1 MCPRRR
7 GHTLAAVES
16 HRHGDRQMPTTY
28 SSSAS
33 PIGVSGDLL
42 TAAIQ
47 GQEIAWVALFNRFS
61 TAIQA
66 VARSCRLNSYDAD
79 DVVQTTWLRLIE
91 SADRIRN
98 PQALGAWLAITAR
111 RECLRLIRISGRERA
126 MDPTELPDN
135 AVTPSVIAPLLDRER
150 DAVLRRAIQSLPPHQ
165 RVLLQVL
172 TGDPPP
178 DYQQIS
184 AALRIPI
191 GSIGP
196 TRGRALEAMRR
207 DTDLMAAIGD

>member
-1 MCPRRR
+1 M
-7 GHTLAAVES
+7 L
-16 HRHGDRQMPTTY
+16 TTY

-47 GQEIAWVALFNRFS
+47 GQEGAWVELFNRFS
-61 TAIQA
+61 TAIHA
-66 VARSCRLNSYDAD
+66 VARSCRLNRYDAD
-79 DVVQTTWLRLIE
+79 DVAQTTWLRLIE
-91 SADRIRN
+91 NAHRIRN
-98 PQALGAWLAITAR
+98 PQALGAWLSITAR
-111 RECLRLIRISGRERA
+111 HECLRLIRISARERA
-126 MDPTELPDN
+126 TEPSELPGN
-135 AVTPSVIAPLLDRER
+135 ATTPAVTARLLARER
-150 DAVLRRAIQSLPPHQ
+150 DELLRHAIESLPPHQ
-165 RVLLQVL
+165 RVLLQAL

-196 TRGRALEAMRR
+196 TRGRALASLRH
-207 DTDLMAAIGD
+207 DTDLMAAISD

>member
-1 MCPRRR
+1 
-7 GHTLAAVES
+7 
-16 HRHGDRQMPTTY
+16 
-28 SSSAS
+28 
-33 PIGVSGDLL
+33 
-42 TAAIQ
+42 
-47 GQEIAWVALFNRFS
+47 
-61 TAIQA
+61 
-66 VARSCRLNSYDAD
+66 
-79 DVVQTTWLRLIE
+79 
-91 SADRIRN
+91 
-98 PQALGAWLAITAR
+98 
-111 RECLRLIRISGRERA
+111 

-150 DAVLRRAIQSLPPHQ
+150 DAVPRRAIQSLPPHQ

-172 TGDPPP
+172 SGDPPP

>member
-1 MCPRRR
+1 
-7 GHTLAAVES
+7 
-16 HRHGDRQMPTTY
+16 MPTTY

-33 PIGVSGDLL
+33 PLGVSGDLL

-47 GQEIAWVALFNRFS
+47 GQESAWVALFNRFS
-61 TAIQA
+61 TALHA
-66 VARSCRLNSYDAD
+66 VARSCRLNPYDGE

-91 SADRIRN
+91 NAHRIQN

-111 RECLRLIRISGRERA
+111 HECLRLIRISARERS
-126 MDPTELPDN
+126 MDPSELPDDGITP
-135 AVTPSVIAPLLDRER
+135 AVANRLLARER
-150 DAVLRRAIQSLPPHQ
+150 DEVLRRAIEGLPPHQ
-165 RVLLQVL
+165 RSLLQISIA
-172 TGDPPP
+172 DPPP
-178 DYQQIS
+178 NYQQIS

-196 TRGRALEAMRR
+196 TRGRALASLRT